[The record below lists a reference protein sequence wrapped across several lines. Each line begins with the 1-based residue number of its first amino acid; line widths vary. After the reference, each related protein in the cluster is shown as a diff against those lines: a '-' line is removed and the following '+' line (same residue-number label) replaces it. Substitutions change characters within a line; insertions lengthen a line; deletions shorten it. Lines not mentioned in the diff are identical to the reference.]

1 MNLNIL
7 APAAVLAFWSLIV
20 LFWMVTVRL
29 PSMKKAGINLAEP
42 RPGGKRGVDLE
53 PLLPDSVNWKAHNY
67 AHLHEQPTVFYV
79 VIVLL
84 AISNG
89 ASKLDI
95 QLAWAY
101 TGLRIAHSVVHVTT
115 NFVPVRF
122 LLFLL
127 STLALLVLAFN
138 CVLATF

>member
-7 APAAVLAFWSLIV
+7 APAAVLAFWSLTI
-20 LFWMVTVRL
+20 LFWMVMVRV
-29 PSMKKAGINLAEP
+29 PAMKKAGINLAEP
-42 RPGGKRGVDLE
+42 LPGGRRGIDLE

-67 AHLHEQPTVFYV
+67 EHLHEQPTVFYV
-79 VIVLL
+79 VLILL
-84 AISNG
+84 AISND
-89 ASKLDI
+89 ASTLDV

-127 STLALLVLAFN
+127 STLALLTLSFN
-138 CVLATF
+138 CVLATI

>member
-7 APAAVLAFWSLIV
+7 APAAVLAFWSLII
-20 LFWMVTVRL
+20 LFWMVMVRV
-29 PSMKKAGINLAEP
+29 PAMKKAGINLAEP
-42 RPGGKRGVDLE
+42 LPGGRRGIDLE

-67 AHLHEQPTVFYV
+67 EHLHEQPTVFYV
-79 VIVLL
+79 VLILL
-84 AISNG
+84 AISND
-89 ASKLDI
+89 ASTLDV

-127 STLALLVLAFN
+127 STLALLTLSFN
-138 CVLATF
+138 CVLATI

>member
-7 APAAVLAFWSLIV
+7 APAAVLAFWSLII
-20 LFWMVTVRL
+20 LFWMVMVRA
-29 PSMKKAGINLAEP
+29 PAMKKAGINLAKP
-42 RPGGKRGVDLE
+42 LPGGRRGIDLE

-79 VIVLL
+79 VLVLL

-89 ASKLDI
+89 ASTLDI

-127 STLALLVLAFN
+127 STLALLILSFN
-138 CVLATF
+138 CVLATI

>member
-7 APAAVLAFWSLIV
+7 APAAVLAFLSLIV
-20 LFWMVTVRL
+20 LFWMGTVRL
-29 PSMKKAGINLAEP
+29 PAMKKAGSNLAEP
-42 RPGGKRGVDLE
+42 RPGVKRGVDLE

-89 ASKLDI
+89 ASNLDI

-127 STLALLVLAFN
+127 STLALLVLAVN

>member
-7 APAAVLAFWSLIV
+7 APAAVLALWSLTI
-20 LFWMVTVRL
+20 LFWMVMVRV
-29 PSMKKAGINLAEP
+29 PAMKKAGINLAEP
-42 RPGGKRGVDLE
+42 LPGGRRGIDLE

-67 AHLHEQPTVFYV
+67 EHLHEQPTVFYV
-79 VIVLL
+79 VLILL
-84 AISNG
+84 AISND
-89 ASKLDI
+89 ASTLDV

-122 LLFLL
+122 LLFML
-127 STLALLVLAFN
+127 STLALLILSFN
-138 CVLATF
+138 CVLATI

>member
-7 APAAVLAFWSLIV
+7 APAAVLAFWSLTI
-20 LFWMVTVRL
+20 LFWMVMVRV
-29 PSMKKAGINLAEP
+29 PAMKKAGINLAEP
-42 RPGGKRGVDLE
+42 LPGGRRGIDLE

-67 AHLHEQPTVFYV
+67 EHLHEQPTVFYV
-79 VIVLL
+79 VLILL
-84 AISNG
+84 AISND
-89 ASKLDI
+89 ASTLDV

-127 STLALLVLAFN
+127 STLALLILSFN
-138 CVLATF
+138 CVLATI